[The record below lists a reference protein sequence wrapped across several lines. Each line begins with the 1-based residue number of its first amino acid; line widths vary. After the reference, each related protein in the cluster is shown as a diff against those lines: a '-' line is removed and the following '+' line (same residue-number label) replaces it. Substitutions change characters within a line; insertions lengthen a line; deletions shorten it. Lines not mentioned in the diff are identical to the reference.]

1 MIRVLR
7 ALILL
12 LIAGLVVSC
21 ASYRIPKNL
30 DPDSR
35 EFLST
40 VRYLISPEERKVF
53 TNLPGEKERKAFIE
67 SFWEKRDPNPTTEA
81 NEFKV
86 EYFKRIDEANLLFKE
101 GTTPGWLCERGRLYI
116 TLGPPDNRETYP
128 RGVTFY
134 GIPTEIWYYGFF
146 QVVFTDP
153 NWSGY
158 YQLDSGSEAHIA
170 ELNKTQVM
178 LRPRVSPDET
188 PGDFPVEIV
197 RVREG
202 EATIRVQMP
211 YKDIWFK
218 TEGNKFE
225 ATIELSAGASDSAG
239 KKVWQDTKSYPFSF
253 DQDEYRHALR
263 DTLLIE
269 MTVQLAPGE
278 YSLELNLKNLTQGTS
293 LTKIEKLIL

>member
-1 MIRVLR
+1 MIRILR
-7 ALILL
+7 AFVFLL
-12 LIAGLVVSC
+12 SAYLVISC
-21 ASYRIPKNL
+21 ASYRIPKTL

-35 EFLST
+35 EFLSK
-40 VRYLISPEERKVF
+40 VRYLISPEEHKVF
-53 TNLPGEKERKAFIE
+53 LNLPGEKERKAFIE
-67 SFWEKRDPNPTTEA
+67 SFWEKRDPDPETKA
-81 NEFKV
+81 NEFKI

-116 TLGPPDNRETYP
+116 TLGPPDTRETYP

-146 QVVFTDP
+146 QVVFYDA

-158 YQLDSGSEAHIA
+158 YQLAPESAAQIG

-178 LRPRVSPDET
+178 LRPRVSPDD
-188 PGDFPVEIV
+188 PARDFPVEIA
-197 RVREG
+197 RVKEG
-202 EATIRVQMP
+202 EATIRVRLP

-218 TEGNKFE
+218 TEGKKFE
-225 ATIELSAGASDSAG
+225 ATVELSAEASDSTG

-253 DQDEYRHALR
+253 DQDEYQQILR

-269 MTVQLAPGE
+269 MTVQLAAGE
-278 YSLELNLKNLTQGTS
+278 YSLVLNLKNLTQGTS
-293 LTKIEKLIL
+293 STKKEKLIL